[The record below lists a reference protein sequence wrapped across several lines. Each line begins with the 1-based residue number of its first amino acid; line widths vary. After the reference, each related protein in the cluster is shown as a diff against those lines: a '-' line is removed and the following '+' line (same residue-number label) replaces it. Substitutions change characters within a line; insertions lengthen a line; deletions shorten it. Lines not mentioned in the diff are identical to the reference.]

1 MLKAPEQP
9 EEDDNIDLGFGLDE
23 YHEDALRKF
32 FSDLFSLQPTQLLM
46 L

>member
-1 MLKAPEQP
+1 MLKAPEQL
-9 EEDDNIDLGFGLDE
+9 EEDAIELGFGLDE
-23 YHEDALRKF
+23 DHEDTLRKF

>member
-9 EEDDNIDLGFGLDE
+9 EEEDAIELGFGLDE
-23 YHEDALRKF
+23 DHEDALRKF